1 MSLYKGGLYIKVVFT
16 PGFTVQTL
24 ISASCVPVAEQ
35 ALKRLQEVKLEEVS
49 APQQITEDLNV
60 DPERDPVQYI
70 AILVESLAMLRKMPE
85 AIDVSI

>member
-1 MSLYKGGLYIKVVFT
+1 MVT
-16 PGFTVQTL
+16 
-24 ISASCVPVAEQ
+24 AAEE
-35 ALKRLQEVKLEEVS
+35 ALRCLQKVKLEDIS

-70 AILVESLAMLRKMPE
+70 AILVESLATLHRMPE